1 MKYVKIIGIVLTC
14 AFLLA
19 CLCGFI
25 VMQKRIPPPEKFYYS
40 LGENFTMGP
49 YEITVT
55 DTKRYD
61 YLTFI
66 DEYNISSTFSDDL
79 LSKDNIYTCL
89 VFLTVKNIS
98 SETVT
103 PEIYNINIGT
113 PTQSNG
119 LELFTYL
126 AMNNNSSTTLNP
138 TLEPGQSISLTLPYV
153 ESGETYGYSE
163 GEFFSKIDL
172 ELTFSVYP
180 EKHVVKLNQ
189 KHEE

>member
-1 MKYVKIIGIVLTC
+1 MKYVKIIGIVLAC

-25 VMQKRIPPPEKFYYS
+25 VMQKRIPPVEKFYYS
-40 LGENFTMGP
+40 LGETFTMGA

-61 YLTFI
+61 YKTFI
-66 DEYNISSTFSDDL
+66 DEYNISSVFPDDI
-79 LSKDNIYTCL
+79 LSAHNIHTCL
-89 VFLTVKNIS
+89 VFLTVKNIG

-113 PTQSNG
+113 PTISNG

-126 AMNNNSSTTLNP
+126 AMNNNTSTTLKP
-138 TLEPGQSISLTLPYV
+138 TLEPGQSISLTLPYI
-153 ESGETYGYSE
+153 EYGENHGYPE

-172 ELTFSVYP
+172 ELTFCVYP

-189 KHEE
+189 KYKE